1 MSIRTSVLY
10 LFVLLFSILLFKSL
24 LISRKHVI
32 EKYNTTSYNHK
43 DNMYTFIQSWS
54 NGKTY
59 NTKSVNWSR
68 ERIAKSNLTRQIISE
83 LHKLFDIYSVMNTDE
98 YNDEHFEQYDS
109 FLKKYAKYFTE
120 CKNIH
125 FPVIQYVL
133 DNIFNTLDLNLNHL
147 KYIPDED
154 REQYTKRINDFVSKN
169 LSDIMDFEGRNHPKY
184 LNKYG
189 RSWIK
194 EWSDAIQIFCFYN
207 YLSEQLYSAQKDI
220 LYIQERILETVKQIA
235 TDNTNITEDVEQI
248 VSNKLDNEMNDINNR
263 LSKTESSLLSN
274 KKQIDV
280 AIENSISLSDEKL
293 NSKLGEAIESIQTSY
308 DKEFKNVQ
316 AQLNETENS
325 KEKLDTKIDTVTNT
339 IANQIADVQ
348 NQLNQSNSS
357 IGNIDNK
364 INNVVDTKIDTV
376 ANKVANQIADVRNQL
391 NQSNNSIGNIDNKI
405 NNVVDTKID
414 TVTNK
419 VANQIADVRNQLNQ
433 SNSSIGNM
441 ENKINN
447 VVDTK
452 IDTVTNT
459 FGKQLGEVQNLVMN
473 AEKSN
478 KNQLDIVT
486 NQFTNQLE
494 DIQKEIN
501 QSKGSITKIDNEINK
516 VVNNEINDVTNIFG
530 KKIDEVQ
537 TESIKT
543 SKKLEDKLKTYFQ
556 KITKS
561 IEDNLLNN
569 EKEDRQRFNDLTD
582 QINQINETLKENKK
596 NMEKKIT
603 TTTSGVV
610 ENETNI
616 SALNEQFKTLSESI
630 TSSQTNAPEWFDTYK
645 NIIERNS
652 GNISGIEKN
661 KTNISALNEQFKTL
675 SESIQSSQ
683 DKLTGFMSAFDDDTL
698 KNLAQASDISDR
710 LDVLQQKYEE
720 SEIVKVDP
728 TLFTKYDNF
737 ERELRTFE
745 SQLDSQQEQINKTLI
760 PYVSQNWDNINK
772 HVDDSLKPYIDNY
785 INQKFI
791 EEIKDS
797 IRTL

>member
-1 MSIRTSVLY
+1 
-10 LFVLLFSILLFKSL
+10 
-24 LISRKHVI
+24 VI

-348 NQLNQSNSS
+348 NQLNQSNS
-357 IGNIDNK
+357 
-364 INNVVDTKIDTV
+364 
-376 ANKVANQIADVRNQL
+376 
-391 NQSNNSIGNIDNKI
+391 SIGNIDNKI

>member
-1 MSIRTSVLY
+1 
-10 LFVLLFSILLFKSL
+10 
-24 LISRKHVI
+24 VI

-376 ANKVANQIADVRNQL
+376 A
-391 NQSNNSIGNIDNKI
+391 
-405 NNVVDTKID
+405 
-414 TVTNK
+414 NK